1 MGLLQA
7 LYLFLRASV
16 ISHGTL
22 AAENLAL
29 RQQLSVLAHTC
40 TRPKLRP
47 RDRVFWVWLSRLLPD
62 WRSVLRIVQPD
73 TVIKWHQQGFK
84 LYWRWKSTPK
94 AAGRPPIDQEIRD
107 LICRMARENP
117 AWGAPHILS
126 ELRLLGYE
134 VSQATVAKYMPKTR
148 KPPSQKLAHISR
160 QSCPRFAGRGPPV
173 SPTRSGP
180 NLRGVF
186 PPARDKHGH

>member
-29 RQQLSVLAHTC
+29 RQQLSVLTHTC

-47 RDRVFWVWLSRLLPD
+47 RDCVFWVWLSRLLPD

-94 AAGRPPIDQEIRD
+94 AAGRPRF
-107 LICRMARENP
+107 R
-117 AWGAPHILS
+117 S
-126 ELRLLGYE
+126 
-134 VSQATVAKYMPKTR
+134 TR
-148 KPPSQKLAHISR
+148 PPGL
-160 QSCPRFAGRGPPV
+160 
-173 SPTRSGP
+173 SPTRSGGP
-180 NLRGVF
+180 NLSQGLENIN
-186 PPARDKHGH
+186 PPSA